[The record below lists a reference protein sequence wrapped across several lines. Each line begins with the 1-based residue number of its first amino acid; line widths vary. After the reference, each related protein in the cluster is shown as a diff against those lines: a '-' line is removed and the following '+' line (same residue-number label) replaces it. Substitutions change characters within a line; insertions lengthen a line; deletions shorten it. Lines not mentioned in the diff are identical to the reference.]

1 MLFFDE
7 DAEKLENFILGAVLA
22 EDIKAL
28 HESTAIRADRE
39 TQVIVGGKQ
48 PLRTAVAD
56 LLIYDGYFSRIDEF
70 KTDRQIPLS
79 AEGAY
84 LVAKEK
90 GIL

>member
-56 LLIYDGYFSRIDEF
+56 LLIYDGYFSSVDEL